1 MAEPTAAVK
10 QEQQEGSPAAAGT
23 PVDEEDLY
31 EDAGDLEFYS
41 KDPAAQNETLYL
53 ARVPKYVW
61 ENWMKVTERM
71 GDNDEIRIGTMR
83 TWNEKQKDGSQDVSQ
98 TTGSKLPSR
107 LAVL

>member
-1 MAEPTAAVK
+1 MADAANVK
-10 QEQQEGSPAAAGT
+10 TEQQEASPAAVGT

-41 KDPAAQNETLYL
+41 KAPGTANETLYL

-71 GDNDEIRIGTMR
+71 GDNDEIRIGTLR
-83 TWNEKQKDGSQDVSQ
+83 TWNEKAEGGGDAMEVS
-98 TTGSKLPSR
+98 SWLCSR
-107 LAVL
+107 